1 LMEIVGK
8 LGRVRWE
15 VNENLAPDPLKTA
28 LAPVRRV
35 PEHENII
42 V

>member
-1 LMEIVGK
+1 MMEIVGK

-15 VNENLAPDPLKTA
+15 VNENLAPDPLETA
-28 LAPVRRV
+28 LAPVKTV
-35 PEHENII
+35 PEHENSI